1 MDKIFLCQMTILA
14 VPISA
19 MFENRNWLALPW
31 DSKLFCSL
39 KLFVSVLIN
48 FVDLD
53 VNNLVN
59 RWYNVHE
66 KCKFCTCMYD
76 LYP

>member
-19 MFENRNWLALPW
+19 MFENRDWLALPW

-39 KLFVSVLIN
+39 KLFVSVLI
-48 FVDLD
+48 
-53 VNNLVN
+53 
-59 RWYNVHE
+59 
-66 KCKFCTCMYD
+66 CG
-76 LYP
+76 P